1 MGVFRMLIRKSL
13 ICVALMMTM
22 LSSYAATNAG
32 VYIILDITVQDEQIY
47 EQYRQKVKPIVESFG
62 GTYVVRAGARFV
74 SDNPT
79 SGLLQ
84 TGGDWNP
91 DRLIVL
97 HFDSEEQVAQFFD
110 SPSYKDIVHLR
121 TSSSSTR
128 FVLVNAYKSD

>member
-1 MGVFRMLIRKSL
+1 MLIRKSL
-13 ICVALMMTM
+13 VCVALMMAM
-22 LSSYAATNAG
+22 LSSYAATNSG
-32 VYIILDITVQDEQIY
+32 VYLILEITVHDEQTY

-62 GTYVVRAGARFV
+62 GTYVVRAGAKFV

-91 DRLIVL
+91 DRMIVL
-97 HFDSEEQVAQFFD
+97 HFGSEERVGQFLD
-110 SPSYKDIVHLR
+110 SPRYKDIVHLR

-128 FVLVNAYKSD
+128 LVLVSAYQPDW